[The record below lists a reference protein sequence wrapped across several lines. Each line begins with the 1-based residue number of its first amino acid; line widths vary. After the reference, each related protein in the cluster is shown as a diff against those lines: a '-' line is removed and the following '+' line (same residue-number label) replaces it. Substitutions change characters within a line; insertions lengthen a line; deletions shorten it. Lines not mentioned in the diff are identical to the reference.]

1 MHWCKGFLDNW
12 ASRVKMDTMKSS
24 QASFDKNKETSPS
37 YKRHQQQA
45 FWQILIPVLIVGFL
59 VLAAG
64 VVMVLSISGT
74 DIGIDVSQWA
84 DTSLIWMILPVLFF
98 AVLMVILL
106 LGLIYLFARLLS
118 ILPTYTALVQ
128 NYANLISARVNLL
141 MHKLTSPI
149 ITVESRKAGMHAF
162 FEKIF
167 CRSND

>member
-1 MHWCKGFLDNW
+1 MHWRKGFLVNW
-12 ASRVKMDTMKSS
+12 PSRVKMDTMKSPQIS
-24 QASFDKNKETSPS
+24 LDKNNNTRPS
-37 YKRHQQQA
+37 YKRHQRQT
-45 FWQILIPVLIVGFL
+45 FWQILIPILIVGFL

-74 DIGIDVSQWA
+74 DIGVDASQWA

-118 ILPTYTALVQ
+118 ILPTYAALVQ
-128 NYANLISARVNLL
+128 NYAKLISARVNHL

-167 CRSND
+167 SRSND

>member
-1 MHWCKGFLDNW
+1 
-12 ASRVKMDTMKSS
+12 MKSPQS
-24 QASFDKNKETSPS
+24 SLNKNNNTSPS
-37 YKRHQQQA
+37 YQRHQQQA
-45 FWQILIPVLIVGFL
+45 FWQILIPILFVGLL

-74 DIGIDVSQWA
+74 DIGIDVSQLA

-98 AVLMVILL
+98 AVLIVILL

-118 ILPTYTALVQ
+118 ILPSYTALVQ
-128 NYANLISARVNLL
+128 NYTNLISVRVNLI

-162 FEKIF
+162 FDKIF
-167 CRSND
+167 SRSND